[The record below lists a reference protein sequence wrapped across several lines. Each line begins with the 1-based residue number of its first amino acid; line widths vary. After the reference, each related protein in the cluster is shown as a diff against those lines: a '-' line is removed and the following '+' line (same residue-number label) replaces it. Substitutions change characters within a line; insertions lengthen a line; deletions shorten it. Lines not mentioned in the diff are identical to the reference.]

1 MLKTFLQ
8 HNAVVLCKKRL
19 QKQLIFEKW
28 EHFKNC
34 QKWPPSKGYR
44 LGKIVTLGQKLKM
57 HKNMLKTFLQ
67 HIAVVLCKKRLQ
79 KQLIFEKW
87 EHFKNCQKWPPSKG
101 YRLGKIVTLGQKLK
115 MHKNMLKT
123 FLQHNAVVLCKKR
136 LQKQLIFEKR
146 EHFKNCQKWPPS
158 KGYRLGKIVTLG
170 QKLKMHKNMLKTFL
184 QHIAVVLCKKRLQKT
199 ANIRKMRAFW
209 KLPKMATKQKL

>member
-1 MLKTFLQ
+1 MQLFYAK
-8 HNAVVLCKKRL
+8 NGSK
-19 QKQLIFEKW
+19 KQLIFEKW
-28 EHFKNC
+28 EHFENG

-67 HIAVVLCKKRLQ
+67 HIAVVLCKKRFQ
-79 KQLIFEKW
+79 KTANIRKMRAFW
-87 EHFKNCQKWPPSKG
+87 KWPPSK
-101 YRLGKIVTLGQKLK
+101 
-115 MHKNMLKT
+115 
-123 FLQHNAVVLCKKR
+123 A
-136 LQKQLIFEKR
+136 
-146 EHFKNCQKWPPS
+146 
-158 KGYRLGKIVTLG
+158 YRLGKIVTLG

-209 KLPKMATKQKL
+209 KWPPSKAYRLGKIVTLGQRLKMHKNMLKTFLQHIAVVLCKKRLQKTANIRKMRAFWKWPKMATKQRL